1 MLTRWLSL
9 TGLSEVYFKPV
20 ITTSGPSKTGS
31 KTGFILLLE
40 ETAAFFEADGF
51 VHTGDLARYD
61 ENGIL
66 YFKGRLKE
74 LIKFKVR
81 MVEAVAQW

>member
-1 MLTRWLSL
+1 M
-9 TGLSEVYFKPV
+9 
-20 ITTSGPSKTGS
+20 
-31 KTGFILLLE
+31 LE

-66 YFKGRLKE
+66 YFEGRLKE

-81 MVEAVAQW
+81 MVEAVAQCLSIWPLDEDVMGSYPADSLAVSSFKLFSGPFLKLVP

>member
-1 MLTRWLSL
+1 MRTRWLSQTCL
-9 TGLSEVYFKPV
+9 NEVYFKPV
-20 ITTSGPSKTGS
+20 ITTSGTSKTV
-31 KTGFILLLE
+31 FILLLE

-66 YFKGRLKE
+66 YFEGRLKE